1 MARPAGFSDDSEDG
15 WSDYDGFG
23 ERVSQ
28 RREAGADAASG
39 AANINWDVV
48 NNGGNNNGGDVTFE
62 DPDKQKLLDRTKKCI
77 KAVLLSSKGSTDVY
91 DLKKEYHDQ
100 FEEDISFQKFGF
112 QTLERFLESI
122 PSVCRVRNWGHTLV
136 IEGVADSG
144 TRHIKDMIRAQ
155 KSGGGKK
162 KKRGGGGYGYGGGSY
177 GYGGGSRYSGGG
189 GGFSIGGGGG
199 NFSSSPP
206 RSNSVHGASNATSS
220 SSRGKVSTSSKVTKR
235 VAAPP
240 ALQQPR
246 VLTTDLRTKL
256 TSARAQAAPAPPVNS
271 LPVTT
276 DSELVL
282 ARLKEELE
290 GRKFGFLFTQV
301 EKLYEKRWNES
312 LPKDWHRDV
321 PAGNFVF
328 EKTNGINKI
337 KLRETETKTQDDNKI
352 VSLKDKTM
360 IEFVKK
366 FLNPSK
372 KMIEDMYK
380 LKCGAEFD
388 ANLWDRMEATKLVT
402 VEMPQ
407 SIVKWNSTK

>member
-28 RREAGADAASG
+28 RRGTGGDAASG

-48 NNGGNNNGGDVTFE
+48 NNGGDVTFE

-162 KKRGGGGYGYGGGSY
+162 KKKGGVGYGYGGGSY
-177 GYGGGSRYSGGG
+177 GYGRTSNFSEW
-189 GGFSIGGGGG
+189 GFSIGGG
-199 NFSSSPP
+199 NSSSSTPQ
-206 RSNSVHGASNATSS
+206 SNSVIASASASASYSS
-220 SSRGKVSTSSKVTKR
+220 GRGKLSSSSKVTAVTTVKR
-235 VAAPP
+235 VAPP
-240 ALQQPR
+240 AASQPPR
-246 VLTTDLRTKL
+246 VTTSADLRTKL
-256 TSARAQAAPAPPVNS
+256 PSARAQAAPAPAVNS

-282 ARLKEELE
+282 ARLKELLE

-301 EKLYEKRWNES
+301 EKLYEKKWNES
-312 LPKDWHRDV
+312 LPKDWHREV
-321 PAGNFVF
+321 PAVNFVF
-328 EKTNGINKI
+328 EKRNDKDLII
-337 KLRETETKTQDDNKI
+337 YRETETKTQDESKI
-352 VSLKDKTM
+352 VSLKDKAM

-366 FLNPSK
+366 FLHPSK
-372 KMIEDMYK
+372 KTIEDMYK

-402 VEMPQ
+402 IEMPQ
-407 SIVKWNSTK
+407 SIVKWNSTE

>member
-1 MARPAGFSDDSEDG
+1 MALPAGFSDDSEDG

-23 ERVSQ
+23 DRVSQ
-28 RREAGADAASG
+28 RREPGAYAASG

-48 NNGGNNNGGDVTFE
+48 SNGGNNNGGDVTFE

-91 DLKKEYHDQ
+91 DLKKEYQEQ
-100 FEEDISFQKFGF
+100 FEEDIPFQKFGF

-122 PSVCRVRNWGHTLV
+122 PSVCQLRNWGHTLV

-162 KKRGGGGYGYGGGSY
+162 KKRVGGGYGYGGGSY

-189 GGFSIGGGGG
+189 GFSIGGGGG
-199 NFSSSPP
+199 NYSFSPP
-206 RSNSVHGASNATSS
+206 RTKSDSVHGASNASYS
-220 SSRGKVSTSSKVTKR
+220 SSRGKVSSSKVTPVTTVKR
-235 VAAPP
+235 VAPP
-240 ALQQPR
+240 AASQPR
-246 VLTTDLRTKL
+246 VPTADLRTKL
-256 TSARAQAAPAPPVNS
+256 SSARAQAAPAPAVNS

-276 DSELVL
+276 DSGLVL
-282 ARLKEELE
+282 ARLKELLE

-301 EKLYEKRWNES
+301 EKLYEKKWDES

-321 PAGNFVF
+321 PAVNFVF
-328 EKTNGINKI
+328 EKRNDKDLII
-337 KLRETETKTQDDNKI
+337 YRETETKTQED
-352 VSLKDKTM
+352 SKDKTM

-366 FLNPSK
+366 FLHPSK

-380 LKCGAEFD
+380 LKCGSEFD

-407 SIVKWNSTK
+407 SIVKWNSTE